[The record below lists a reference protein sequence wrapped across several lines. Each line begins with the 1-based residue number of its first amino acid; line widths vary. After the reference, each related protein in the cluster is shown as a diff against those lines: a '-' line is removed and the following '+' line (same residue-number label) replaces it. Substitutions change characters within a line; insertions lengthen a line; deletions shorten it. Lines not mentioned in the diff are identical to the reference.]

1 MKAGAPIRRILT
13 FLAVFTVT
21 AFALVVIR
29 ETAAVVA
36 LARDFHPVAGQ
47 AALWIL
53 VAVYGICL
61 GVPLFLFVRL
71 PKPLVP
77 PASDTDPAYP
87 GHLSNLRRRF
97 SRNTHLRGVTITPDR
112 ASIQAALD
120 LLEIRADQEIRKE
133 ASLVFLSTAIS
144 QSGRLDGLFVL
155 VAQTRLVWKVAHIY
169 RQRASAR
176 ELLHLYANV
185 AATVFAAESL
195 EDLDLAE
202 VAEPLMA
209 PLLEA
214 AGVGVTVVLAPV
226 ATVLADS
233 LLQGTVNSLLTFRV
247 GCIAKRYSAG
257 MPLPSAKL
265 VRKAATREAVV
276 MLGGVGAEL
285 TKTVTKALR
294 DTALRV
300 MTSKGKAAAG
310 RVAGFLRAGPA
321 GSAVYAAVRKIA
333 SPKTR
338 MKASNYSTDP
348 DRSSS

>member
-1 MKAGAPIRRILT
+1 VQACRYPRYTDRARCVTGLSWISTGYDGGRDHAPAALCLTRNVGDSTMKAGAPIRRILT
-13 FLAVFTVT
+13 FLTVFTVT
-21 AFALVVIR
+21 AFAVVVIR

-36 LARDFHPVAGQ
+36 LARDLHPVAGQ
-47 AALWIL
+47 VALWIL
-53 VAVYGICL
+53 VAVYCICL

-77 PASDTDPAYP
+77 PASDTDPAFP
-87 GHLSNLRRRF
+87 GHLSNLRRRL

-185 AATVFAAESL
+185 AATVFAAESARG
-195 EDLDLAE
+195 LDCRGGGA
-202 VAEPLMA
+202 AHGTA
-209 PLLEA
+209 ARA

-226 ATVLADS
+226 ARCS
-233 LLQGTVNSLLTFRV
+233 LIPCF
-247 GCIAKRYSAG
+247 
-257 MPLPSAKL
+257 
-265 VRKAATREAVV
+265 KA
-276 MLGGVGAEL
+276 
-285 TKTVTKALR
+285 
-294 DTALRV
+294 
-300 MTSKGKAAAG
+300 
-310 RVAGFLRAGPA
+310 P
-321 GSAVYAAVRKIA
+321 
-333 SPKTR
+333 
-338 MKASNYSTDP
+338 
-348 DRSSS
+348 

>member
-1 MKAGAPIRRILT
+1 MKTSGPMKRIFT
-13 FLAVFTVT
+13 FLAAFTVI
-21 AFALVVIR
+21 AWVLIVVR

-47 AALWIL
+47 VSLWIL
-53 VAVYGICL
+53 VVVYCICL

-71 PKPLVP
+71 PKPLIP
-77 PASDTDPAYP
+77 PASDTDPAFP
-87 GHLSNLRRRF
+87 GHLSRLR
-97 SRNTHLRGVTITPDR
+97 SRLLGNPHLRGVTLTPDR

-120 LLEIRADQEIRKE
+120 LLEGHSNQEIRKE

-185 AATVFAAESL
+185 AVTVFAAESL

-214 AGVGVTVVLAPV
+214 AGVGLTVVLAPV
-226 ATVLADS
+226 ATVLADC
-233 LLQGTVNSLLTFRV
+233 LLQGTVNALLTFRV

-265 VRKAATREAVV
+265 VRKAATREAAV
-276 MLGGVGAEL
+276 MLGGVVVDL
-285 TKTVTKALR
+285 TKTVTNAVW
-294 DTALRV
+294 DTALHV
-300 MTSKGKAAAG
+300 MTGKAKTATG
-310 RVAGFLRAGPA
+310 RVAAFLLGGPA
-321 GSAVYAAVRKIA
+321 ASVVYEAILKMA
-333 SPKTR
+333 SSR
-338 MKASNYSTDP
+338 MTDP
-348 DRSSS
+348 KEPSTPKA